1 MKEMIVI
8 HETDR
13 DDGESSVVLVA
24 SSRAIALELI
34 NEYYGKGEH
43 TITNFIDIRDCDLDF
58 TCTIT
63 VEGKFGGVYEIAA
76 QYFTLDLI

>member
-1 MKEMIVI
+1 MIII

-13 DDGESSVVLVA
+13 EDGQSSVVLVA

-34 NEYYGKGEH
+34 DEYYGKGEH
-43 TITNFIDIRDCDLDF
+43 TITNFRDLRDYDLDF

-63 VEGKFGGVYEIAA
+63 VEGKLGGVYDISAL
-76 QYFTLDLI
+76 YFTLDSI